1 MQIITNNQP
10 RNLISWYDL
19 TEKERADFD
28 YIEDG
33 EFNGFRYKGNIYDL
47 GEFVRILP
55 RSQQSNGNYD
65 SFAHTCD
72 GGDAMLEWSGVQS
85 DTFFSGVL
93 VKLVD
98 DESVIVGRYFS

>member
-1 MQIITNNQP
+1 MQITTNNQP

-19 TEKERADFD
+19 TEKEQADFD

-33 EFNGFRYKGNIYDL
+33 QFNGFRYKGQAYDL
-47 GEFVRILP
+47 GEFVRILS
-55 RSQQSNGNYD
+55 RSQQNNGYYN

-72 GGDAMLEWSGVQS
+72 DGDAMLEWSGVQS
-85 DTFFSGVL
+85 ETYFSGIL